1 MAGITR
7 VNGFGQFAQG
17 TVYSVAQLKAFI
29 IDAGGSLAAEDD
41 GAKEAM
47 ELLIQEVQP
56 LMYYSTGT
64 DGSVTVVCDGH
75 GVDAASMQA
84 RIRALGSTAGPNNY
98 DFTGATV
105 TAASALV
112 AS

>member
-7 VNGFGQFAQG
+7 VNGFGQYAQG
-17 TVYSVAQLKAFI
+17 SVYSVAQLKAFL

-56 LMYYSTGT
+56 LMCYSTGT

>member
-7 VNGFGQFAQG
+7 VNGFGQYAQG
-17 TVYSVAQLKAFI
+17 SVYSVAQLKAFL

>member
-47 ELLIQEVQP
+47 ELLLQEVQP

-64 DGSVTVVCDGH
+64 DGTVSVICDGH

>member
-1 MAGITR
+1 
-7 VNGFGQFAQG
+7 
-17 TVYSVAQLKAFI
+17 
-29 IDAGGSLAAEDD
+29 
-41 GAKEAM
+41 
-47 ELLIQEVQP
+47 
-56 LMYYSTGT
+56 MYYSTGT

>member
-7 VNGFGQFAQG
+7 VNGFGQYAQG

-29 IDAGGSLAAEDD
+29 IDAGATLATEDD

-56 LMYYSTGT
+56 LMYYSTGS
-64 DGSVTVVCDGH
+64 DGTVSVICDGH

>member
-7 VNGFGQFAQG
+7 VNGFGQYAQG

-29 IDAGGSLAAEDD
+29 IDAGGTLATEDD

-64 DGSVTVVCDGH
+64 DGTVSVICDGH

>member
-7 VNGFGQFAQG
+7 VNGFGQYAQG
-17 TVYSVAQLKAFI
+17 TVYSVAQLKAFL

>member
-1 MAGITR
+1 
-7 VNGFGQFAQG
+7 
-17 TVYSVAQLKAFI
+17 
-29 IDAGGSLAAEDD
+29 
-41 GAKEAM
+41 M

>member
-7 VNGFGQFAQG
+7 VNGFGQYAQG

-29 IDAGGSLAAEDD
+29 IDAGATLATEDD

>member
-7 VNGFGQFAQG
+7 VNGFGQYAQG
-17 TVYSVAQLKAFI
+17 SVYSVAQSKAFL

>member
-7 VNGFGQFAQG
+7 VNGFGQYAQG

-29 IDAGGSLAAEDD
+29 IDAGGTLATEDD

>member
-7 VNGFGQFAQG
+7 VNGFGQYAQG
-17 TVYSVAQLKAFI
+17 TVYSVAQLKAFL

-84 RIRALGSTAGPNNY
+84 RIRALGSTAGPNKY

>member
-7 VNGFGQFAQG
+7 VNGFGQYAQG

-29 IDAGGSLAAEDD
+29 IDAGGTLAAEDD

-56 LMYYSTGT
+56 LMYYSTGS

>member
-7 VNGFGQFAQG
+7 VNGFGQYAQG

-29 IDAGGSLAAEDD
+29 IDAGGTLAAEDD

>member
-7 VNGFGQFAQG
+7 VNGFGQYAQG
-17 TVYSVAQLKAFI
+17 SVYSVAQLKAFL

-56 LMYYSTGT
+56 LMYYSTGS

>member
-1 MAGITR
+1 MAGITK
-7 VNGFGQFAQG
+7 VNGFGQYAQG
-17 TVYSVAQLKAFI
+17 TVYSVAQLKAFL

>member
-47 ELLIQEVQP
+47 ELLLQEVQP
-56 LMYYSTGT
+56 LRYYSTGT
-64 DGSVTVVCDGH
+64 DGTVSVICDGH

-98 DFTGATV
+98 DFSGATV
-105 TAASALV
+105 GAAASLTV
-112 AS
+112 A

>member
-7 VNGFGQFAQG
+7 VNGFGQYAQG
-17 TVYSVAQLKAFI
+17 TVYSVAQLKAFL

-56 LMYYSTGT
+56 LMYYSTGS
-64 DGSVTVVCDGH
+64 DGTVSVICDGH